1 MQISLKCIVRVFYIP
16 SFFWFCVATIEVCVF
31 RAVTSVAALFNF
43 GGMFMYDKIGDKIKT
58 LAKAIAIIGIVA
70 SVIYGIVLLSL
81 EQTTAGIIY
90 ILIMPFLIW
99 ANSFVLYGFGEL
111 IEKVCNIEKNIR
123 KGSSKTDTETEQKDN
138 DEDYEEKEDDD
149 GDEYNTYNER
159 IAKIEELRDQGLITE
174 EEYLTLIPD
183 EKSKLISLKQMFD
196 DGAIS
201 EEKYEELRKEIL
213 DNL

>member
-31 RAVTSVAALFNF
+31 RAAASVAALFNF
-43 GGMFMYDKIGDKIKT
+43 GGMFMYDKIGGKIKT
-58 LAKAIAIIGIVA
+58 LTKALTILVIVA

-81 EQTTAGIIY
+81 GQVWGIIY

-99 ANSFVLYGFGEL
+99 ASSFVLYGFGEL

-138 DEDYEEKEDDD
+138 DEDCEKKEDDD

-174 EEYLTLIPD
+174 EEYITLIPD
-183 EKSKLISLKQMFD
+183 EKSKLISLKQMLD

>member
-1 MQISLKCIVRVFYIP
+1 
-16 SFFWFCVATIEVCVF
+16 
-31 RAVTSVAALFNF
+31 
-43 GGMFMYDKIGDKIKT
+43 MYDKIGDKIKT

-138 DEDYEEKEDDD
+138 DEDCEEKEDVD

-174 EEYLTLIPD
+174 EEYITLIPD
-183 EKSKLISLKQMFD
+183 EKSKLISLKQMLD

-201 EEKYEELRKEIL
+201 EEKYEQLRKEIL